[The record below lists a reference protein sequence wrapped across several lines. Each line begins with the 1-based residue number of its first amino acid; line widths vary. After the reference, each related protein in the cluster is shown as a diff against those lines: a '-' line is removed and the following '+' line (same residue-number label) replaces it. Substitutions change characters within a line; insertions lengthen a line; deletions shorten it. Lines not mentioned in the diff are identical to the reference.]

1 MSNNEIGQIKGTV
14 YQQDLPILVAG
25 TVANT
30 PVGTVATPFTAQS
43 RILGLKLKTAG
54 GDDNAVFVSV
64 SPSTIADTLLGQT
77 KISLFASTNT
87 NLGTYTI
94 YWYNE
99 TGAGLKF
106 C

>member
-14 YQQDLPILVAG
+14 YQQDLPALVTG
-25 TVANT
+25 TLAST

-43 RILGLKLKTAG
+43 RILGLQLKTLG
-54 GDDNAVFVSV
+54 TVDNPVFINVLTS
-64 SPSTIADTLLGQT
+64 SIADTLLGRT
-77 KISLFASTNT
+77 NISLFASTNT
-87 NLGTYTI
+87 NTSIYTI

-99 TGAGLKF
+99 TGAGLNV